1 MGGPNLRLRFKET
14 LMSKGRILIVE
25 DEAIVAED
33 LRRKLGRLDYEVC
46 GLTGSGDEAVALA
59 RERRPDLVLMDV
71 RLEGETDGVEAAQRM
86 RLEHDLPVVYLTAHS
101 DPATLQRAKVTEPYG
116 YILKP
121 FETRELESHIQI
133 ALYKHQA
140 EAEVRRQREWLQ
152 VTLRSIGDAV
162 ITTDAAG
169 KVTSLNPVAEAM
181 TGWKAEEALNRPLEE
196 VFNIINQ
203 ATRGPASHPVERVLK
218 EGKVVGLANH
228 TALISRD
235 GTERAIDD
243 SAAPIR
249 DSQGRVLGVVM
260 VFHDVTEKRR
270 AAEALRES
278 EERFRVAQELS
289 PDGFTILRPV
299 RDAQAEVVDFTWVY
313 ENDAIARMNGTK
325 PQAVLG
331 RRLLELFPGHRE
343 TQFFK
348 RYQQVAQTGQR
359 CVFEEQYRG
368 ETLPKPSWFRIA
380 VVPLGRDIAI
390 LAQDITK
397 QKEFQAE
404 LERLVAERTAKLQE
418 LVGDLEHF
426 SYTVTHDMRA
436 PLRAMQGFAWM
447 MDEACA
453 ECPKHEAKDFLR
465 RIGTS
470 AARMDLL
477 ITDALN
483 YSRTVRQELP
493 LAPVDAAALLRGILD
508 SYPELQPSK
517 AQIRLEGEIPLVMG
531 NEAGLTQC
539 FSNLLGNAV
548 KFVKPGQ
555 RPEICLRAERR
566 EGWVRIWVEDN
577 GIGIPEVMLS
587 RVFDLFA
594 RGHHDEQYEGTG
606 IGLALVRKVMY
617 QMGGKVGVESEE
629 GKGSRFW
636 LDLKP
641 GDTRVSH

>member
-1 MGGPNLRLRFKET
+1 
-14 LMSKGRILIVE
+14 MSKGRILIVE

-33 LRRKLGRLDYEVC
+33 LRRKLGRLDYAVC
-46 GLTGSGDEAVALA
+46 GWTGSGEEAVALA
-59 RERRPDLVLMDV
+59 RKGGPDLVLMDI
-71 RLEGETDGVEAAQRM
+71 RLEAGMDGVEAAQRI
-86 RLEHDLPVVYLTAHS
+86 RQECDVPVVYLTAHS
-101 DPATLQRAKVTEPYG
+101 DPTTLQRAKLTEPYG

-152 VTLRSIGDAV
+152 VTLQSIGDGV

-169 KVTSLNPVAEAM
+169 KVTSLNPVAQEM
-181 TGWKAEEALNRPLEE
+181 TGWKTDEALNRPLQE

-203 ATRGPASHPVERVLK
+203 ETRRPGSHPVERVLR

-249 DSQGRVLGVVM
+249 DSQGRILGVVM
-260 VFHDVTEKRR
+260 VFHEVTEKRR
-270 AAEALRES
+270 AEQALRES

-299 RDAQAEVVDFTWVY
+299 RDAQGGIVDFTWVY

-325 PQAVLG
+325 PSAVLG
-331 RRLLELFPGHRE
+331 RRLLEVFPGHRG

-348 RYQQVAQTGQR
+348 RYQQVAETGAR

-368 ETLPKPSWFRIA
+368 ESLPKPTWFRIA

-390 LAQDITK
+390 LAQDVTK

-418 LVGDLEHF
+418 LVGELEHF
-426 SYTVTHDMRA
+426 SYTITHDMRA
-436 PLRAMQGFAWM
+436 PLRAMQGFAGM
-447 MDEACA
+447 MEETCA
-453 ECPKHEAKDFLR
+453 QCQKHEAKDFLH

-477 ITDALN
+477 ITDALS
-483 YSRTVRQELP
+483 YSRTVRQELT

-539 FSNLLGNAV
+539 FSNVLGNAV

-555 RPEICLRAERR
+555 RPEICVRAERR

-587 RVFDLFA
+587 RVFDMFA
-594 RGHHDEQYEGTG
+594 RGHNDENYEGTG
-606 IGLALVRKVMY
+606 IGLALVRKVMR

-629 GKGSRFW
+629 AKGSRFW
-636 LDLKP
+636 LDLRP
-641 GDTRVSH
+641 GDTTMRPCPSG